1 METIQNN
8 FVVEIDYTLTDENG
22 EVLDSSS
29 DRGPLAYIHGL
40 GHLIPG
46 LENEIQGKV
55 VGDSFTATIPPEQA
69 YGVYDENLIYN
80 VPLSDFVPNPEEIN
94 VGDVFQVQN
103 NAGEVMAVKVMEIDQ
118 ENETF
123 KLDGN
128 HPLADKSLTFEVK
141 IVSARMGTEEEL
153 EKGHPIMGDSCD
165 KPGCC

>member
-29 DRGPLAYIHGL
+29 DRSPLAYIHGL

-80 VPLSDFVPNPEEIN
+80 VPLSDFRALTLKKLMWGTFSKFKII
-94 VGDVFQVQN
+94 QV
-103 NAGEVMAVKVMEIDQ
+103 K
-118 ENETF
+118 
-123 KLDGN
+123 
-128 HPLADKSLTFEVK
+128 
-141 IVSARMGTEEEL
+141 
-153 EKGHPIMGDSCD
+153 
-165 KPGCC
+165 